1 MTSLQRPML
10 RLVTSRAWGD
20 INMQTELSESVNER
34 IHELFSADH
43 DEGTH
48 NKIDAE
54 SSVERPPTL
63 CLLGTAD
70 WVATSP

>member
-10 RLVTSRAWGD
+10 RLVTSRTWGD

-43 DEGTH
+43 DEGTRY
-48 NKIDAE
+48 KIDAE
-54 SSVERPPTL
+54 SSV
-63 CLLGTAD
+63 
-70 WVATSP
+70 